1 MPKGLQFFSAVI
13 LCKTESFFY
22 YLIRKVM
29 LCSVLI
35 RRPILE
41 TPSCILKPDSYSGQ
55 HIRAYLPSQ
64 QPLFVFSRL
73 Y

>member
-41 TPSCILKPDSYSGQ
+41 TPSCILKSDCY
-55 HIRAYLPSQ
+55 
-64 QPLFVFSRL
+64 
-73 Y
+73 